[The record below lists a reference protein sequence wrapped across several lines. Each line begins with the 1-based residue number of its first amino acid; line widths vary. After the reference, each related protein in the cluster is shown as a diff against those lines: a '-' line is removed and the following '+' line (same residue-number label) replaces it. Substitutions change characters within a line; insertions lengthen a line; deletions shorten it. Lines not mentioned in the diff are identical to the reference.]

1 MCNIMR
7 PMNDE
12 NPPIAHRKWLDNGIC
27 VDEPLYTC
35 PNDKGKIPG
44 HLNMVR
50 YYAGQLIKELPA
62 SLRGAWLYWVEA
74 AALWHDLGKFS
85 LEFQKYIKD
94 KQISPHSTE
103 TVELNGGKKVDHSTA
118 GAKHAS
124 THWGTSKAS
133 YGDMLAYI
141 IAGHHAG
148 LPNGP
153 DLFFE
158 RFHKKIPDWESYA
171 PADLYSFTEPSPPRL
186 WHEKSHTPDR
196 NLGFAV
202 AMQIRM
208 LFSFL
213 TDSDFLGTEHFMC
226 QEKRDMRPSWPQN
239 ILAQMS
245 LRLEAHLGNMES
257 ARNLTPIQRLR
268 REIHHQCLSRV
279 QVPQGIYQLNVPTGG
294 GKTLSSLS
302 FALAHAQHCHMSRVI
317 YVIPFTSIIDQTAK
331 TFREIMAP
339 LDEKFGMECVLEHHS
354 NLAADKDTER
364 VRLMSENWDAPLIVT
379 TSVQFFESL
388 FSNKPSVCR
397 KLHNITNSVIIF
409 DEAQNLPSHL
419 LAPCLEAMKTL
430 EKDYGCT
437 LVLCTATQPTLEH
450 KKEFPIGWPA
460 GELTSLLGNDF
471 ERRLENAMQRV
482 TIQHLGRMDQNALIR
497 HWNTLPD
504 QSALFIVNTTREA
517 QFLFDAFSSQSAS
530 HILHLSA
537 RLCPIHREKVIQTAK
552 QKLEQGKNIILIATR
567 VIEAGID
574 ISFPTVYRA
583 CAGIDSIA
591 QAAGRCNRHGERE
604 GKGLVFVYESTD
616 FPLPDILDDLR
627 ASASATRKILA
638 QEPEAAL
645 LSPEISNRFFRIYYN
660 NRKNQTNLWDSKNI
674 REMALLNPVSEKVF
688 KSLRF
693 KDINKSFKMI
703 PDASHSVMITIDP
716 EACHIRER
724 LKILDSQGLYPNKSL
739 RREIQRYSVQIYD
752 REWVALQKHGMESYI
767 DGTIN
772 ILHPSP
778 SVYDEHKGI
787 LSLQQSDPAYIGFI
801 C

>member
-1 MCNIMR
+1 
-7 PMNDE
+7 
-12 NPPIAHRKWLDNGIC
+12 
-27 VDEPLYTC
+27 
-35 PNDKGKIPG
+35 
-44 HLNMVR
+44 
-50 YYAGQLIKELPA
+50 
-62 SLRGAWLYWVEA
+62 
-74 AALWHDLGKFS
+74 
-85 LEFQKYIKD
+85 
-94 KQISPHSTE
+94 
-103 TVELNGGKKVDHSTA
+103 
-118 GAKHAS
+118 
-124 THWGTSKAS
+124 
-133 YGDMLAYI
+133 
-141 IAGHHAG
+141 
-148 LPNGP
+148 
-153 DLFFE
+153 
-158 RFHKKIPDWESYA
+158 
-171 PADLYSFTEPSPPRL
+171 
-186 WHEKSHTPDR
+186 
-196 NLGFAV
+196 
-202 AMQIRM
+202 M
-208 LFSFL
+208 LFRS
-213 TDSDFLGTEHFMC
+213 
-226 QEKRDMRPSWPQN
+226 
-239 ILAQMS
+239 
-245 LRLEAHLGNMES
+245 
-257 ARNLTPIQRLR
+257 
-268 REIHHQCLSRV
+268 
-279 QVPQGIYQLNVPTGG
+279 
-294 GKTLSSLS
+294 
-302 FALAHAQHCHMSRVI
+302 
-317 YVIPFTSIIDQTAK
+317 
-331 TFREIMAP
+331 
-339 LDEKFGMECVLEHHS
+339 
-354 NLAADKDTER
+354 
-364 VRLMSENWDAPLIVT
+364 
-379 TSVQFFESL
+379 
-388 FSNKPSVCR
+388 
-397 KLHNITNSVIIF
+397 
-409 DEAQNLPSHL
+409 
-419 LAPCLEAMKTL
+419 
-430 EKDYGCT
+430 
-437 LVLCTATQPTLEH
+437 
-450 KKEFPIGWPA
+450 
-460 GELTSLLGNDF
+460 
-471 ERRLENAMQRV
+471 
-482 TIQHLGRMDQNALIR
+482 
-497 HWNTLPD
+497 
-504 QSALFIVNTTREA
+504 
-517 QFLFDAFSSQSAS
+517 
-530 HILHLSA
+530 

-627 ASASATRKILA
+627 ASASATREILA